1 MKMTL
6 HEGEP
11 GAQYAVKQLEL
22 PIRLERRLEALGL
35 MKGALITVLRKKK
48 RGAMIVTVRG
58 TRFAVGQDISEH
70 ISVSER
76 RLPHGA

>member
-1 MKMTL
+1 MNMTL

-11 GAQYAVKQLEL
+11 GTQYTVRGLQL

-35 MKGALITVLRKKK
+35 MEGSLITVLRKKK

-58 TRFAVGQDISEH
+58 TRFAMGRDISEH

-76 RLPHGA
+76 GASHGA